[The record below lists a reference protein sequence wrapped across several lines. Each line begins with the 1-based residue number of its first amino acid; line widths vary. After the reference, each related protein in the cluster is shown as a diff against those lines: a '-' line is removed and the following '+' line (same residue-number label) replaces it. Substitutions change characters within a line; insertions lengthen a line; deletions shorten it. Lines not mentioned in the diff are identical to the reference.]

1 MPFLWKV
8 CKMGERK
15 VQLPPH
21 VQRGCPHVLWPGVLP
36 VTDFPVSISMHSN
49 FRLSQI
55 LRQPQGM
62 CVESNSQAQDV
73 HFYILM
79 SSFLLVFGLIK
90 ERCGP
95 LPMANHVLNSYLVK
109 GSAVNKD
116 LIELFLLLGQRQA
129 IYSERLYANNLLI
142 YIELSDNFDKEAC
155 L

>member
-21 VQRGCPHVLWPGVLP
+21 VQMGRPLVLWPFVLS
-36 VTDFPVSISMHSN
+36 VTDFHVSISMHSN

-55 LRQPQGM
+55 LRQPQDM

-79 SSFLLVFGLIK
+79 SSFLLVFGSNQRTVWTFADGKSCSKQLSC
-90 ERCGP
+90 ERFYCQQGFDRTFP
-95 LPMANHVLNSYLVK
+95 IAGAKTGYIFRK
-109 GSAVNKD
+109 T
-116 LIELFLLLGQRQA
+116 IRQ
-129 IYSERLYANNLLI
+129 
-142 YIELSDNFDKEAC
+142 
-155 L
+155 